1 MDPRAGKPGPPVS
14 LSACPQPARVF
25 RFPLL
30 SGQGLRKLAD
40 QGPGVGWTMGLWVVN
55 PGWLMGM
62 LGTQGLHWFLSFSAV
77 TLALGSSIGVRC
89 GVPRWP
95 LLSLLSATAPSFS
108 PLSCSDICMAAIPL
122 PSPGSP
128 GPALA
133 GWEQLMVL
141 EVARPSADLSLPF

>member
-40 QGPGVGWTMGLWVVN
+40 QGSGVGWTVGLWVVN

-77 TLALGSSIGVRC
+77 TLVTMVQALGLGVGC
-89 GVPRWP
+89 QAGPYCPCCLP
-95 LLSLLSATAPSFS
+95 LPLASRLSAILVSAW
-108 PLSCSDICMAAIPL
+108 L
-122 PSPGSP
+122 PFPYHLQAHQALP
-128 GPALA
+128 WLA
-133 GWEQLMVL
+133 G
-141 EVARPSADLSLPF
+141 SN